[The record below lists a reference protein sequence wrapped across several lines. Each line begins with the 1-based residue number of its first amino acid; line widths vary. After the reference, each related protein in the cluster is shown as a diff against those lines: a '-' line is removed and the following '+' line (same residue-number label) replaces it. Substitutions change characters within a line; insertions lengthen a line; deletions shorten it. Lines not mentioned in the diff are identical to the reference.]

1 MPISVTLG
9 SQPKSV
15 IVADAACGQSSW
27 GLLFCFSTPVHDR
40 SRQRVLSW
48 CGGFQ
53 SRYWGPLH
61 TATTS
66 PCLPWGNSR
75 HRMDCRGG
83 SPNLEFGVNLEFPHS
98 SLVFHARIPR
108 TKQRS
113 SQQTV
118 IFIVFTAELLQ
129 YSTESH
135 EIKLL
140 LKTRPKK
147 IKHRKQ
153 TKKTCCMAATANL
166 FPWAVHT
173 EILSQ
178 LFIHLLIFGCFL

>member
-1 MPISVTLG
+1 M
-9 SQPKSV
+9 
-15 IVADAACGQSSW
+15 
-27 GLLFCFSTPVHDR
+27 
-40 SRQRVLSW
+40 
-48 CGGFQ
+48 
-53 SRYWGPLH
+53 
-61 TATTS
+61 
-66 PCLPWGNSR
+66 
-75 HRMDCRGG
+75 
-83 SPNLEFGVNLEFPHS
+83 EFGVNLEFPHS

-147 IKHRKQ
+147 NKTQK
-153 TKKTCCMAATANL
+153 TNKKNL
-166 FPWAVHT
+166 
-173 EILSQ
+173 LYGCYCK
-178 LFIHLLIFGCFL
+178 FISMSCTYRDP

>member
-1 MPISVTLG
+1 MLLGASAHCHHIALLTLRQFA
-9 SQPKSV
+9 SQ
-15 IVADAACGQSSW
+15 D
-27 GLLFCFSTPVHDR
+27 
-40 SRQRVLSW
+40 
-48 CGGFQ
+48 GGA
-53 SRYWGPLH
+53 GE
-61 TATTS
+61 A
-66 PCLPWGNSR
+66 
-75 HRMDCRGG
+75 
-83 SPNLEFGVNLEFPHS
+83 
-98 SLVFHARIPR
+98 ARIWNSLTAPLDFMQVFQEK
-108 TKQRS
+108 KQRS

-166 FPWAVHT
+166 FP
-173 EILSQ
+173 
-178 LFIHLLIFGCFL
+178 

>member
-1 MPISVTLG
+1 
-9 SQPKSV
+9 
-15 IVADAACGQSSW
+15 
-27 GLLFCFSTPVHDR
+27 
-40 SRQRVLSW
+40 
-48 CGGFQ
+48 
-53 SRYWGPLH
+53 
-61 TATTS
+61 
-66 PCLPWGNSR
+66 
-75 HRMDCRGG
+75 MDCGGG

-147 IKHRKQ
+147 INTKNKQ
-153 TKKTCCMAATANL
+153 KKPVVWLLLQIYFHELYIQRSLANY
-166 FPWAVHT
+166 
-173 EILSQ
+173 LS
-178 LFIHLLIFGCFL
+178 IS

>member
-1 MPISVTLG
+1 MVGAAAGCSFASQHRYMTGAGSEFLLGVVVFSHVTGGLCTL
-9 SQPKSV
+9 PPHRL
-15 IVADAACGQSSW
+15 AC
-27 GLLFCFSTPVHDR
+27 PEAI
-40 SRQRVLSW
+40 RVTGWW
-48 CGGFQ
+48 C
-53 SRYWGPLH
+53 W
-61 TATTS
+61 
-66 PCLPWGNSR
+66 
-75 HRMDCRGG
+75 GG
-83 SPNLEFGVNLEFPHS
+83 SPNLEFPHS
-98 SLVFHARIPR
+98 SLGFHASIPR
-108 TKQRS
+108 KKQRS

-153 TKKTCCMAATANL
+153 TKKPVVWLLLQIYFHELYIQRSLANY
-166 FPWAVHT
+166 
-173 EILSQ
+173 

>member
-1 MPISVTLG
+1 
-9 SQPKSV
+9 
-15 IVADAACGQSSW
+15 
-27 GLLFCFSTPVHDR
+27 
-40 SRQRVLSW
+40 
-48 CGGFQ
+48 
-53 SRYWGPLH
+53 
-61 TATTS
+61 
-66 PCLPWGNSR
+66 
-75 HRMDCRGG
+75 MDCGGG

-153 TKKTCCMAATANL
+153 KKTVVWLLLQIYFHELYIQRSLANY
-166 FPWAVHT
+166 
-173 EILSQ
+173 LS
-178 LFIHLLIFGCFL
+178 IS